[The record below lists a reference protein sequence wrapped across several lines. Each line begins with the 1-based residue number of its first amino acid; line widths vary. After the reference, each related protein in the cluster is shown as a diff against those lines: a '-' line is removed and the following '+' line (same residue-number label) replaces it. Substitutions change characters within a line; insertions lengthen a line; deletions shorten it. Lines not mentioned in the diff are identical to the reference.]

1 MENTKKLPFGF
12 EPVVLQAAITRDTEA
27 HNLYETLMSLSLLI
41 RGGKGQIIKT
51 KRGVSMYK
59 VVTKRFLNEAVVA
72 KKYCKLLRSYN
83 LPNPIDDHAGSYAS
97 VCEAIKEYTK
107 ELHVHQKDLRK
118 IYVAHNKTVEE
129 FKKVVEKFA
138 RTCAIRHNPV
148 SLKDMGDIEGLPK
161 IKEEQ
166 TLTSLNLSRVGVL
179 TLIKKLTDEIKAKP
193 NCNKFTI
200 TLKTGVTKG

>member
-41 RGGKGQIIKT
+41 RGGKGQIIK
-51 KRGVSMYK
+51 
-59 VVTKRFLNEAVVA
+59 TKRFLNEAVVA

-148 SLKDMGDIEGLPK
+148 SLKDVGDIEGLPK

>member
-1 MENTKKLPFGF
+1 MENTKNLPFGF

-41 RGGKGQIIKT
+41 RGGKGQIIK
-51 KRGVSMYK
+51 
-59 VVTKRFLNEAVVA
+59 TKRFLNEAVVA

-107 ELHVHQKDLRK
+107 ELHVHQKDLKK
-118 IYVAHNKTVEE
+118 IYIAHNKTVEE
-129 FKKVVEKFA
+129 FKKAVEKFA
-138 RTCAIRHNPV
+138 RTCAIRHNPATTQDV
-148 SLKDMGDIEGLPK
+148 GDIKGIPQ

-166 TLTSLNLSRVGVL
+166 PLTTINLSRIGVL
-179 TLIKKLTDEIKAKP
+179 TLIKKLSDEIKAKP

-200 TLKTGVTKG
+200 SLKTGVTKG

>member
-51 KRGVSMYK
+51 KR
-59 VVTKRFLNEAVVA
+59 FLNEAVVA

-107 ELHVHQKDLRK
+107 ELHMHQKDLRK

-148 SLKDMGDIEGLPK
+148 SLKDVGDIEGLPK